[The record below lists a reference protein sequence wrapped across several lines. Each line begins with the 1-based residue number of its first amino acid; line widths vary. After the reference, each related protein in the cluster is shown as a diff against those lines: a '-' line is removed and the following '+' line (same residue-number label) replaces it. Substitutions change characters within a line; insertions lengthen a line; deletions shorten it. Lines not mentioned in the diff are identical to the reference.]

1 MNLETTKFCIT
12 GTEDG
17 MHVEIEGSA
26 MDLTNLIANAIHD
39 SEEIEM
45 VLMMALMAIHAK
57 KAKDDKGEAGL
68 EELLMKMKPKAQA

>member
-17 MHVEIEGSA
+17 LHVEIEGGA

-45 VLMMALMAIHAK
+45 VLTMALIAI
-57 KAKDDKGEAGL
+57 KAKRAKDEGELDGL
-68 EELLMKMKPKAQA
+68 EHLFSNMRPKAQA